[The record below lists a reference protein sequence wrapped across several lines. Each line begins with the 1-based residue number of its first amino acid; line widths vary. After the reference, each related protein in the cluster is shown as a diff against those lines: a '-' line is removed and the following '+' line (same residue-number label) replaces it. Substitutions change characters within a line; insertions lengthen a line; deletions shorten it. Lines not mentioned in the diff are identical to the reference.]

1 MSLPGMFE
9 AKGEEDETREGE
21 TNEKKQGPEEEP
33 GKKKQG
39 LPLKLLKTGLL
50 GTVLLFLVTCKIA

>member
-39 LPLKLLKTGLL
+39 LPLKLLKTGCW
-50 GTVLLFLVTCKIA
+50 VLCYYFW